1 MEGWKSREDF
11 RSILSAFTLPFT
23 KTRVIHVIRDPAKSV
38 AFPAKI
44 LYNNSNCYYSKAYNY
59 VYTLELARLGNLA
72 SGAGRPKSSVFTY
85 FRALL

>member
-44 LYNNSNCYYSKAYNY
+44 LYNIVKSTITWTSRMGED
-59 VYTLELARLGNLA
+59 TILA
-72 SGAGRPKSSVFTY
+72 SGGVGLVPPEMSTY